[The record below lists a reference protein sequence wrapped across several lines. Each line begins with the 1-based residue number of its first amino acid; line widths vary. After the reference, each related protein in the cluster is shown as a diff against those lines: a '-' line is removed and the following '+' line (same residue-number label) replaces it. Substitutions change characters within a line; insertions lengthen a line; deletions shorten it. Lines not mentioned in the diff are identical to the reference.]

1 MELIYTW
8 VYQPDFE
15 TNSAT
20 PGKIFEHFPLYT
32 CPDTK
37 EGLEI
42 ITLNQ
47 EARSNRTA
55 GASHLTVNVDADF
68 PVSRTQDIFED
79 AHGFTYR
86 SVRFCDLDRIC
97 DK

>member
-1 MELIYTW
+1 M
-8 VYQPDFE
+8 YQPDFE

-20 PGKIFEHFPLYT
+20 PGKIFEYFPHYT
-32 CPDTK
+32 WPDTK
-37 EGLEI
+37 EGLKI

-55 GASHLTVNVDADF
+55 GTSRLMVNVDADF
-68 PVSRTQDIFED
+68 PISRTRDIFED
-79 AHGFTYR
+79 ARGFTYK